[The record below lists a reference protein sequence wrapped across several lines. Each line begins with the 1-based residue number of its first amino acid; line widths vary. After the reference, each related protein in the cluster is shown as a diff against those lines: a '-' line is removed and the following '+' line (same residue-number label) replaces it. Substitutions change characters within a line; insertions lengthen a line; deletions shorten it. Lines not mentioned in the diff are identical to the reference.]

1 MLGHWVTESGLGGG
15 RVGPGGVTASWW
27 AAVGVQVVA
36 CGNLLKFW
44 TQNLRWGMGEKESY
58 LLRKLS
64 IFCLEMV
71 YSKEEE
77 EEEEEEQEQEEE
89 QKEQEQDFLP
99 VGITCQL
106 TQYRYRCYLESLLKD
121 SSHGAT
127 RKVTCI
133 AEKTVGQVQLI
144 PSLICQEK
152 NTHYLPALIRSPL
165 VSLTVKRHRISCSG

>member
-1 MLGHWVTESGLGGG
+1 
-15 RVGPGGVTASWW
+15 
-27 AAVGVQVVA
+27 
-36 CGNLLKFW
+36 
-44 TQNLRWGMGEKESY
+44 MGEKESY